1 MDGPWG
7 THINYCCIEIGKPKT
22 KSLQHNVTSWK
33 WHNSSEIT
41 KVWDAIFQWSLNFS
55 YELIQD
61 RSDLSACCQEFH
73 KIRKFFQKWQFAQ
86 FSNSSGK
93 NLFSLPEF
101 SCFGISFY
109 WRGHFEFSCTLAWN
123 YSMVFQNLTELTNDE
138 RESIIRVLKRDAE
151 LNDLESERVFRL
163 KRILKDFKRRG
174 IGKDR
179 VSVHLNYS
187 DQFSMYRSD
196 CMIWIY
202 IV

>member
-1 MDGPWG
+1 
-7 THINYCCIEIGKPKT
+7 
-22 KSLQHNVTSWK
+22 
-33 WHNSSEIT
+33 
-41 KVWDAIFQWSLNFS
+41 
-55 YELIQD
+55 
-61 RSDLSACCQEFH
+61 
-73 KIRKFFQKWQFAQ
+73 
-86 FSNSSGK
+86 
-93 NLFSLPEF
+93 
-101 SCFGISFY
+101 
-109 WRGHFEFSCTLAWN
+109 
-123 YSMVFQNLTELTNDE
+123 MVFQNLTELTNDE